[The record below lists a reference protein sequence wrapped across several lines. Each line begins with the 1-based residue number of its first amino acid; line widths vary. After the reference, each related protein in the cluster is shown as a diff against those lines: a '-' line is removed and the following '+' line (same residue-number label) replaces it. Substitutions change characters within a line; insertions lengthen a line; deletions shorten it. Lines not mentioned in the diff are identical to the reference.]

1 MKTNFE
7 VVGVILW
14 AFAFII
20 LIPIAVILMVVERT
34 FEMLLLG
41 TGKLAELGTSITS
54 TGVNW
59 LERLN

>member
-20 LIPIAVILMVVERT
+20 LIPIAVVLMVVERT

-41 TGKLAELGTSITS
+41 TGKLAELGTSITL

>member
-20 LIPIAVILMVVERT
+20 LIPIAVVLMVVERT

-41 TGKLAELGTSITS
+41 DG
-54 TGVNW
+54 
-59 LERLN
+59 